1 MHVVGLKAV
10 RKLTSQHVKQLVRRP
25 SITVLDDRGPRFI
38 EHQHPFGK
46 HDLMLLSERIPA
58 IACATR
64 ENWPTDVVF
73 WFHGSTQ

>member
-1 MHVVGLKAV
+1 MHVGGLKAV
-10 RKLTSQHVKQLVRRP
+10 GKMTSQRGKQVVRRP
-25 SITVLDDRGPRFI
+25 SIAALDDRGSRFI

-64 ENWPTDVVF
+64 ENWPTDLAF
-73 WFHGSTQ
+73 WFHEWTQ